1 MRSNNSFIAF
11 SEKAFYHL
19 AFISTLIFL
28 VFFNSP
34 HDHFGDN
41 GVYVAAGK
49 RILDFLPVY
58 EPVNGFRA
66 GSFSAVTLYFFSV
79 LFGDMLGWI
88 VLQFCNIF
96 GCFYFLK
103 ILCRRLD
110 IPNFAFFMICL
121 LFTAPVREMLHTH
134 QFTGI
139 ILGGG
144 LLSLT
149 RFNSKAVTL
158 AQVFLLGFLID
169 LKPHLILPLIIFLAI
184 QSRMIKKLIYA
195 FLLNVVAH
203 ILINVYRGEI
213 LEYQWLEVILR
224 NGSSSESLNFW
235 NYLKFGESL
244 QVPFLLLQ
252 VGVSVFVFAFAL
264 LRARNGAYVE
274 GVFWVGVTTYL
285 LPYNHLYDLVLLVG
299 VSLLLS
305 FSRPSVAGIVFAIFV
320 FLPQEIDSFSNS
332 AYLICLGGIYLLHLR
347 RYRRLPDKWLIAILV
362 LVVIHSFNYF
372 FLFKQDLSMVS
383 RTSEIVFLSLV
394 VGLNYFYPNY
404 SSKFKFF
411 QNTFS
416 RD

>member
-1 MRSNNSFIAF
+1 LRSNHTLVAT
-11 SEKAFYHL
+11 SEKAFYYL
-19 AFISTLIFL
+19 AFFSTLIFL
-28 VFFNSP
+28 VFFKSP

-41 GVYVAAGK
+41 GVYVAAGQ
-49 RILDFLPVY
+49 RIIDFLPVY

-79 LFGDMLGWI
+79 LFGDVLGWI
-88 VLQFCNIF
+88 LLQFCNIF
-96 GCFYFLK
+96 GCFYFFK
-103 ILCRRLD
+103 ILCKRLD
-110 IPNFAFFMICL
+110 IPNFVFFMICL
-121 LFTAPVREMLHTH
+121 LFTAPMREMLHTH

-139 ILGGG
+139 ILGGS

-149 RFNSKAVTL
+149 RFNSKAATL
-158 AQVFLLGFLID
+158 SQIFLLGFLMD
-169 LKPHLILPLIIFLAI
+169 LKPHLVFPLIVFLAI
-184 QSRMIKKLIYA
+184 QSRMIKKLMYA
-195 FLLNVVAH
+195 FLFNVAAH

-235 NYLKFGESL
+235 NYLEVAESL
-244 QVPFLLLQ
+244 QIPFLLLQ
-252 VGVSVFVFAFAL
+252 IGVSFFVFAFAL
-264 LRARNGAYVE
+264 LRVRNGAYAE
-274 GVFWVGVTTYL
+274 GIFWVGVTAYL

-299 VSLLLS
+299 VSLLLT
-305 FSRPSVAGIVFAIFV
+305 FSRPSIIGIIFAIFV

-347 RYRRLPDKWLIAILV
+347 RYRLLPDKWFIAILG

-383 RTSEIVFLSLV
+383 RTSEIVFLSLL
-394 VGLNYFYPNY
+394 VGLNYFYSNY
-404 SSKFKFF
+404 FSRVKFF
-411 QNTFS
+411 QNRFG